1 MPETQT
7 NYFENDQPWL
17 FLWTSRSIILQGR
30 ENHADLTE
38 DWRHTIKQEDNEQLQ
53 AQAWGVH
60 HGGMT
65 T

>member
-1 MPETQT
+1 M
-7 NYFENDQPWL
+7 NIL
-17 FLWTSRSIILQGR
+17 ILQGR

-38 DWRHTIKQEDNEQLQ
+38 DWRHTIKQEDDEQLQ